1 MKCDI
6 PVEYSSVVRSFTS
19 GQCMW
24 SSANDDDLLSYR
36 NVLEFLLSDINID
49 NELINCTDVNCKLHV
64 KCIDNLYSKLCLSCV
79 EAGKATIPQ
88 SRPGNET
95 NTKTKGAIPG
105 WNDSVR
111 TLRQEALYWHDQWK
125 SQGSP
130 REGELAHTMRSARA
144 KYHRQVKCI
153 KSNQTELRN
162 QKLAESISSGDNKN
176 FWKEIKRI
184 KGTRSR
190 MASKIDDVTGDEA
203 ITKVFSDKFKELYNC
218 TSYNRCE
225 MSKLHE
231 RTCDEIM
238 DKCLNSTCGCH
249 YSNVTVT
256 DVKEGLNKL
265 KSGKKDGI
273 YNLFTDH
280 LIHGPHRLLVLL
292 SLLYSFILSHGHCP
306 SDMLFGVM
314 CPIPKVKGTNKSDNF
329 RAITLCSVFVK
340 LFDSIILDKCV
351 KLLSTSDLQYRF
363 KSSSST
369 GSCTFVVQEVV
380 SFYNEHGSNIYC
392 TLLDASKAF
401 DRINFCILF
410 TKLLNKGLCPLLVRA
425 LLDMYVNQHLYVR
438 WNGVISDKFVAS
450 NGVKQGGII
459 SPTLFCLYIDDL
471 LIKLSKSGY
480 GCYMGP
486 HFCGALGYTDY
497 TNES

>member
-1 MKCDI
+1 MLKLGK
-6 PVEYSSVVRSFTS
+6 PQT
-19 GQCMW
+19 
-24 SSANDDDLLSYR
+24 LSHG
-36 NVLEFLLSDINID
+36 LAIN
-49 NELINCTDVNCKLHV
+49 
-64 KCIDNLYSKLCLSCV
+64 
-79 EAGKATIPQ
+79 A
-88 SRPGNET
+88 T

-111 TLRQEALYWHDQWK
+111 TLRQEGLYWHDQWK

-144 KYHRQVKCI
+144 KYHRQFKCI
-153 KSNQTELRN
+153 RSNQTELRN
-162 QKLAESISSGDNKN
+162 QKLAESISSEDNRN

-218 TSYNRCE
+218 TSYNRFE

-238 DKCLNSTCGCH
+238 YKCLNSTCGCH

-256 DVKEGLNKL
+256 DVKEGLIKL

-292 SLLYSFILSHGHCP
+292 SLLYSSILSHGHCP

-351 KLLSTSDLQYRF
+351 KLLSTSDLQYGF
-363 KSSSST
+363 KSNSST
-369 GSCTFVVQEVV
+369 GSCTFVVQEIV
-380 SFYNEHGSNIYC
+380 SFYNEHGSNVYC

-401 DRINFCILF
+401 DRINF
-410 TKLLNKGLCPLLVRA
+410 
-425 LLDMYVNQHLYVR
+425 LYYLR
-438 WNGVISDKFVAS
+438 N
-450 NGVKQGGII
+450 
-459 SPTLFCLYIDDL
+459 
-471 LIKLSKSGY
+471 
-480 GCYMGP
+480 
-486 HFCGALGYTDY
+486 
-497 TNES
+497 